1 MGNLVLA
8 VVRNNEGNNHTALFP
23 LKEDMNVILGKYV
36 NFIIKVGDKYC
47 VFLLSYMYKIVEV
60 KKIHKT
66 IT

>member
-47 VFLLSYMYKIVEV
+47 VLLLSYMYKIVEV